1 MKKINPVRKTAN
13 YVKKKIVG
21 QESQTKGLSNGI
33 KILAIET
40 SCDETGTAILE
51 GRGNFKNPR
60 FKILANIVSSQIK
73 IHAPWGGVVPSL
85 AKREHQTNLIPV
97 LKKALKRSKLLIF
110 NPPPVKIS
118 KQTEDDINKI
128 LKREPELSK
137 KFLKEILKIKK
148 PKINAVAVTRGP
160 GLEPALWVG
169 INFAKALALIWK
181 KPLIAVNHLEGH
193 ILSVFLNK
201 QKFLISFPALA
212 LLISGGHTELVLI
225 KRFLKYK
232 IIGRTRDDAAGEAFD
247 KTAKLLGLGYPGGPA
262 VSALAKTT
270 ISKSKIKLP
279 RPMIDSRDFDFSFSG
294 LKTAVLYLVKKL
306 PELTPGIKAQICRE
320 FQQAVVDV
328 LIAKTLKAAQKY
340 KPKTIILGGGVAANQ
355 ELRKQIKKELS
366 KKFPKTPLCLP
377 EIRFTGDNA
386 AMIAA
391 AGCLKAFKK
400 KFVKNIN
407 TLKAD
412 GNLKLN

>member
-225 KRFLKYK
+225 KQFLKYK

-247 KTAKLLGLGYPGGPA
+247 KGARLLGIPYPGGPEL
-262 VSALAKTT
+262 SKLAEKGNP
-270 ISKSKIKLP
+270 KAFNFP
-279 RPMIDSRDFDFSFSG
+279 RPMIDSKDLNFSFSG
-294 LKTAVLYLVKKL
+294 LKTALLYKIQSLKAKNHKLKIDLAASYQQAIIDVLVKK
-306 PELTPGIKAQICRE
+306 TFKAIR
-320 FQQAVVDV
+320 
-328 LIAKTLKAAQKY
+328 IY
-340 KPKTIILGGGVAANQ
+340 KPKSLVLGGGVAANDL
-355 ELRKQIKKELS
+355 LRKTLKEKIEKEFPDITLFLPE
-366 KKFPKTPLCLP
+366 KKFT
-377 EIRFTGDNA
+377 TDNA
-386 AMIAA
+386 AMIGIAA
-391 AGCLKAFKK
+391 YFRAIKKDFVNLKRLKAE
-400 KFVKNIN
+400 
-407 TLKAD
+407 
-412 GNLKLN
+412 GNLGF